1 MMSNIKKLYEKHG
14 FRNIEKK
21 YGLHFEDKALLVKAF
36 IHSSFDFGINNNYQ
50 RLEYLGDAILQMVVS
65 DYMYRF
71 LPNDREGV
79 MSKKRSTLVSE
90 TSLAYLIREEGLDK
104 YLIFGKSM
112 INEGSTDSDSYIADV
127 YESFVA
133 AIYLDRGY
141 DQAEAFIKRTL
152 IANWDI
158 LLKSEDNQDY
168 KTKFQEIVQVN
179 GAVSIQ
185 YKTKKVDDSFE
196 ATVTLEGISVGCG
209 QGKTKKKAEQNA
221 AKDAIGKRANVD
233 ANKTA

>member
-1 MMSNIKKLYEKHG
+1 MSNIKKLYEANG
-14 FRNIEKK
+14 FKNIERK
-21 YGLHFEDKALLVKAF
+21 YGMHFEDKTLLVKAF
-36 IHSSFDFGINNNYQ
+36 IHSSFDFGTNNNYQ
-50 RLEYLGDAILQMVVS
+50 RLEYLGDAILQMVIS

-90 TSLAYLIREEGLDK
+90 TSLAYLIRKEGLDK

-112 INEGSTDSDSYIADV
+112 INEGNTDSDSYIADV
-127 YESFVA
+127 FESFVA

-141 DQAEAFIKRTL
+141 DQAEAFIKRTV
-152 IANWDI
+152 ISNWDI
-158 LLKSEDNQDY
+158 LLKSEENQDY

-185 YKTKKVDDSFE
+185 YKTVKTESGFS
-196 ATVTLEGISVGCG
+196 ATVSLEGITVGQG
-209 QGKTKKKAEQNA
+209 HGKTKKKAEQNA
-221 AKDAIGKRANVD
+221 AKDAIGKRAYADENQ
-233 ANKTA
+233 KP

>member
-1 MMSNIKKLYEKHG
+1 MASIKKIYESNG
-14 FRNIEKK
+14 FNEIERK
-21 YGLHFEDKALLVKAF
+21 YGLRFEDKGLLVKAF
-36 IHSSFDFGINNNYQ
+36 VHSSYDFGINNNYQ
-50 RLEYLGDAILQMVVS
+50 RLEYLGDAVLQMVVS

-90 TSLAYLIREEGLDK
+90 TSLAYLIRKEGLDK

-141 DQAEAFIKRTL
+141 DQAEEFIKRTL
-152 IANWDI
+152 IKDWDV
-158 LLKSEDNQDY
+158 LLASEDNQDY

-185 YKTKKVDDSFE
+185 YKTTKLDDDFE
-196 ATVTLEGISVGCG
+196 AVVTLEGIAVGTG
-209 QGKTKKKAEQNA
+209 RGKTKKKAEQNA
-221 AKDAIGKRANVD
+221 AKDAIGKRAISDENQ
-233 ANKTA
+233 TT